1 MSKTRPGL
9 HRAVHSRLDHY
20 LASLREYVKAGHCM
34 TRASSAEKLAAC
46 REPCG
51 HRTTRNGSDAQVV
64 LSPSAFNPVQS

>member
-34 TRASSAEKLAAC
+34 TRASRTESVYGIYLLDLAKVEHAAEGC
-46 REPCG
+46 
-51 HRTTRNGSDAQVV
+51 N
-64 LSPSAFNPVQS
+64 